1 MNQYSILYI
10 KSIFKFKFYPT
21 PEKDIFNT
29 ISLKRVFQVIH
40 INLQSIPY
48 CTFIVHIGVTE
59 TFMLIL
65 PMVPPILDIIV
76 PLNVSR
82 KRIFLYPAYFW
93 LDDEKYYVL
102 LLGHMI
108 ITLLMI
114 CFIFCA
120 CDTNYVYAVQ
130 HACGLLAIAKYENSL
145 IRESIIISIDETNHC
160 YE

>member
-1 MNQYSILYI
+1 M
-10 KSIFKFKFYPT
+10 
-21 PEKDIFNT
+21 
-29 ISLKRVFQVIH
+29 IH

-82 KRIFLYPAYFW
+82 KRVFLYPAYFW

>member
-29 ISLKRVFQVIH
+29 IFLKRVFQVIH

-82 KRIFLYPAYFW
+82 KRVPGLFLVGRRKILRAFIRTHDNHPTH
-93 LDDEKYYVL
+93 DL
-102 LLGHMI
+102 LYILR
-108 ITLLMI
+108 LRYELRVRRAA
-114 CFIFCA
+114 CVRFACNRQVRKFI
-120 CDTNYVYAVQ
+120 
-130 HACGLLAIAKYENSL
+130 
-145 IRESIIISIDETNHC
+145 ESIIISIDETNHY